1 MPVVFTTSLS
11 VENIQP
17 ASAVFLL
24 QELPVK
30 ISISPAIPEVDLRL
44 TA

>member
-1 MPVVFTTSLS
+1 LIISWLETFNPLWRF
-11 VENIQP
+11 
-17 ASAVFLL
+17 FLL